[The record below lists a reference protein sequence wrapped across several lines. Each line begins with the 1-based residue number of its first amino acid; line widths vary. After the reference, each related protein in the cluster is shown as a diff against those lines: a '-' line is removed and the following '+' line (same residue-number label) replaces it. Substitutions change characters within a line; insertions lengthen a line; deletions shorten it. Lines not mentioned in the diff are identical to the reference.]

1 VSDLPLNIKSKVYRD
16 PDRTIALCARVSR
29 SRKPVSDLLKEL
41 SNFDRVISLLSRLYR
56 MGHLSV
62 FEHARFF
69 LVTERNRR
77 TEELV
82 LLYRFLERTILS
94 DKIMVSGNFRTLM
107 EILEGPH
114 DHLKEI
120 VMEVLR
126 SSSFL
131 SRLYRL
137 EGWMDLGATSP
148 LEVAQYSSGDIQ
160 IFVINELDPG
170 PEIEPEA
177 RRKHSAITLIV
188 EGCSRVCTHQ
198 LVRHRTMSFTQ
209 QSQRYV
215 PPNSDFVVPPSLRG
229 RAECLAHLNKVF
241 ALYDNLVRGG
251 VPYEDARFILPQ
263 GVKTRIAVTASGE
276 SLENFFRLRL
286 TRDAQWEIRS
296 LANLVLNA
304 LKELLPDVWGP
315 FQVG

>member
-1 VSDLPLNIKSKVYRD
+1 MNIESKVYRD

-29 SRKPVSDLLKEL
+29 SRKPISDLLEEL
-41 SNFDRVISLLSRLYR
+41 SDFDRVISLLSFLYK

-69 LVTERNRR
+69 SVMERSRR

-82 LLYRFLERTILS
+82 LLYRFLERTILN

-114 DHLKEI
+114 KHLKEL
-120 VMEVLR
+120 VVEVLR

-131 SRLYRL
+131 SGLYRF
-137 EGWMDLGATSP
+137 EGSADLRTTSP
-148 LEVAQYSSGDIQ
+148 LKVRQYSSNNIR
-160 IFVINELDPG
+160 IFVINLLDPG
-170 PEIEPEA
+170 PEIEPGA
-177 RRKHSAITLIV
+177 RRRHSAITLVV

-209 QSQRYV
+209 QSQRYIS
-215 PPNSDFVVPPSLRG
+215 PSSGFVIPPSLKEK
-229 RAECLAHLNKVF
+229 AECLAHLDKTLT
-241 ALYDNLVRGG
+241 LYQVLVKSG
-251 VPYEDARFILPQ
+251 VPQEDARFVLPQ

-296 LANLVLNA
+296 LANLILNVL
-304 LKELLPDVWGP
+304 KTLLPDIWAS
-315 FQVG
+315 FK